1 MDRKEDKE
9 ATLRLEKLSEEEK
22 IAFSLAEKRRKE
34 FVENTIEPFKEF
46 EKLILGTL
54 TKLNE
59 AIQEG
64 T

>member
-9 ATLRLEKLSEEEK
+9 ATLRLEKLSEEK
-22 IAFSLAEKRRKE
+22 RIAFSLAEKGQRQ

-46 EKLILGTL
+46 EKLILSTL